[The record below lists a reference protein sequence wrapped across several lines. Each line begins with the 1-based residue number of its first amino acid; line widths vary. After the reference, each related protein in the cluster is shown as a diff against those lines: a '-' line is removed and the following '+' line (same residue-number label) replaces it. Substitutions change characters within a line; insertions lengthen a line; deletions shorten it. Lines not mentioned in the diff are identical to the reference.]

1 MLETVNDLIPNKK
14 NPAFEPVQMLALLQ
28 YVFTL
33 NNASVRTRA
42 AEVVPRHGG
51 GDPKALEPFFTTAL
65 LLANCPVATA
75 QEVNQ

>member
-1 MLETVNDLIPNKK
+1 MLETVNDLTANEKIS
-14 NPAFEPVQMLALLQ
+14 AREQIQVLALLQ